1 MIHLLTTVVL
11 SLIAFITFNLGMD
24 WINFGHGLH
33 PVIAL
38 PIAAASFIGVCFINK
53 STIILE

>member
-1 MIHLLTTVVL
+1 MTHLLTTVVL
-11 SLIAFITFNLGMD
+11 SLIAFITFNLGID
-24 WINFGHGLH
+24 WINFDHGLH

-53 STIILE
+53 IIILWE

>member
-1 MIHLLTTVVL
+1 MIRVIIIACSIIT
-11 SLIAFITFNLGMD
+11 AFITFNLGMD

-53 STIILE
+53 IILWE

>member
-1 MIHLLTTVVL
+1 MTHLLTTVVL

-24 WINFGHGLH
+24 WTNFGHGLH

-53 STIILE
+53 IIILWE